1 MVQGSEWD
9 VLGAMWHRES
19 CQALSEAGEPTRW
32 RREVELAAWVEGVVF
47 TPPFSPC
54 LIRYPVPVWDPLQ
67 YSCLEN
73 SMGRGAWQAK
83 IFGVAESRT

>member
-1 MVQGSEWD
+1 MGRAGGHVAPRELPSPEGGRGANQVEEGGGTGS
-9 VLGAMWHRES
+9 LGW
-19 CQALSEAGEPTRW
+19 
-32 RREVELAAWVEGVVF
+32 GVVF

-54 LIRYPVPVWDPLQ
+54 LIRYPVSVWDPLQ

-83 IFGVAESRT
+83 IFGVAKSRT